1 VTIAQTFASHGARR
15 QLWRVLL
22 ALSLALNLFFV
33 AGALWIRIH
42 APPPSISPEQ
52 RLEQMAGELGLDPQ
66 QRTAFAQYSQTMREH
81 LQAMHEAI
89 RPLIGETWS
98 ELAKPQADE
107 SRVMQLLD
115 QGTQTRRHFL
125 RGLTT
130 TTLAF
135 LATLTPEQ
143 RTKFVAL
150 VHWGPRPWSPP
161 RAHDHRDGAR

>member
-1 VTIAQTFASHGARR
+1 MTIAQTFAGHGARR

-22 ALSLALNLFFV
+22 ALSLALNLFFM

-42 APPPSISPEQ
+42 APAPPISPAQ

-66 QRTAFAQYSQTMREH
+66 QKAAFDQYSQTMRAR
-81 LQAMHEAI
+81 LQSMHEAI
-89 RPLIGETWS
+89 HPLIAETWS

-107 SRVMQLLD
+107 TRVMQLLD
-115 QGTQTRRHFL
+115 QAAQTRRHFL
-125 RGLTT
+125 GGLTT

-135 LATLTPEQ
+135 LARLTPEQ

-161 RAHDHRDGAR
+161 RDHRDGAR

>member
-1 VTIAQTFASHGARR
+1 MTVAQAFAGQGARR

-42 APPPSISPEQ
+42 APAPPISPAQ
-52 RLEQMAGELGLDPQ
+52 RLEQMAGELSLDPQ
-66 QRTAFAQYSQTMREH
+66 QKAAFTQYSQTMRER
-81 LQAMHEAI
+81 LQSMHQAI
-89 RPLIGETWS
+89 RPLIGAAWS

-107 SRVMQLLD
+107 NKVMQLLD
-115 QGTQTRRHFL
+115 QAAQTRRHFVS
-125 RGLTT
+125 GLTT

-143 RTKFVAL
+143 RTRFVAL
-150 VHWGPRPWSPP
+150 VHRGPRPWSPP
-161 RAHDHRDGAR
+161 RHHGDGGR